1 MRTLMTLAFLLIL
14 WTGSAAAEIAEPP
27 AVPATDTEA
36 ASSTMTSP
44 AMTSSS
50 MKASAKP
57 SCGEATGLGGD
68 LSYLSFEVRPQPF
81 PNECIDCTPCSLQG
95 HCGVDSNGYFLG
107 VCSPP
112 GSSYCHY
119 LSYSACTCY

>member
-1 MRTLMTLAFLLIL
+1 MRILMILIL
-14 WTGSAAAEIAEPP
+14 SSLLWAGSLSAEAPGASAMPAADLETP
-27 AVPATDTEA
+27 
-36 ASSTMTSP
+36 SSTMTP
-44 AMTSSS
+44 AS
-50 MKASAKP
+50 KP
-57 SCGEATGLGGD
+57 SCGEAAGIGGD
-68 LSYLSFEVRPQPF
+68 LSYLSLEVRPKPF
-81 PNECIDCTPCSLQG
+81 PNECIDCTPCSVQG

>member
-1 MRTLMTLAFLLIL
+1 MRIFSILLL
-14 WTGSAAAEIAEPP
+14 GSLVWAGSLFAEASEPTVVAAANAE
-27 AVPATDTEA
+27 AVAG
-36 ASSTMTSP
+36 TMTS
-44 AMTSSS
+44 AV
-50 MKASAKP
+50 KP
-57 SCGEATGLGGD
+57 SCGEASGIGGD
-68 LSYLSFEVRPQPF
+68 LTFLSFEARPVPF
-81 PNECIDCTPCSLQG
+81 PNECVDCTPCSVQG